1 MDDFEKKILAKID
14 SGKELSERELCGL
27 VFDYEFD
34 QAGNG
39 SCGRWAE
46 HMNTIVLIGERYFS
60 IKWDRGL
67 TECQENEFENQP
79 VEVFKKEYEKTITVT
94 EWIERN
100 ENATEAWI

>member
-1 MDDFEKKILAKID
+1 MDDFEKEILTKID
-14 SGKELSERELCGL
+14 SGEDLSERELCGL

-39 SCGRWAE
+39 NHGRWTE
-46 HMNTIVLIGERYFS
+46 RMNTIVFIGDRYFS

-67 TECQENEFENQP
+67 TECVENEFWSQP

-94 EWIERN
+94 EWIKLDK
-100 ENATEAWI
+100 NAAEA

>member
-1 MDDFEKKILAKID
+1 MDNFEKEILAKID
-14 SGKELSERELCGL
+14 SGEELSERELSNI

-79 VEVFKKEYEKTITVT
+79 VEVFKKKYKKTIIVT
-94 EWIERN
+94 EWVKLDK
-100 ENATEAWI
+100 NATEV

>member
-1 MDDFEKKILAKID
+1 MDNFEKEILVKID
-14 SGKELSERELCGL
+14 SGEELSERELSRL

-39 SCGRWAE
+39 NMGRWAE

-67 TECQENEFENQP
+67 TECVENEFWHRP

-94 EWIERN
+94 EWIELD
-100 ENATEAWI
+100 EGTAEA

>member
-1 MDDFEKKILAKID
+1 MDNFEKEILAKID
-14 SGKELSERELCGL
+14 SGEELSERELSRL

-39 SCGRWAE
+39 SCGRWTE

-94 EWIERN
+94 EWIELD
-100 ENATEAWI
+100 EGTAEA

>member
-1 MDDFEKKILAKID
+1 MDNFEKEILVKID
-14 SGKELSERELCGL
+14 SGEELSERELSRL

-39 SCGRWAE
+39 NMGRWTE

-67 TECQENEFENQP
+67 TERQENEFSGQP

-94 EWIERN
+94 EWIELD
-100 ENATEAWI
+100 EGTAEA